1 MSVKGEQKAISFRH
15 VANRGAFE
23 RPVQPAGQVLRRLW
37 TYMRPHLWGLLLAAA
52 LSILGNVIGL
62 VGPRL
67 SGRAID
73 AILGEGGVDFPN
85 VFRYALWMVGCYA
98 LSGTMTYALSRL
110 MIRISRS
117 IVFDMRRD
125 AFNRL
130 VSLPVSYFDRHQP
143 GDVISRISYDIDT
156 INTSLTHDLVQMAA
170 SLVTVVGS
178 LLMMLSITPLLVLVF
193 AVTIPLSMAVTRYR
207 AKRVRPLFRE
217 RSAKL
222 GAMNGFIEE
231 ITAGLKTIRAYGRE
245 EAFTRRFDG
254 KNDEAV
260 DAFYRADRFACIN
273 GPIVNCI
280 NNLSLALISFFGI
293 LLYMG
298 GRVTLGNISS
308 FVLYSRKFSGP
319 INEFANII
327 SDLQSA
333 LAAAERVFRL
343 IDEEPEPA
351 DDPEARAM
359 DDVRGHVEAQAL
371 RFSYEPGREIL
382 HGVDFVAPPGKV
394 VAIVGETGCGKTTLI
409 NLLMRFYDAD
419 SGRITLDE
427 HPIRSLPRAD
437 LRRAYTMVLQDTW
450 LFYGTIR
457 ENIAYGKPDATEEK
471 IVAAAKAAI
480 LQGPEAAHH
489 HRPGH
494 PHGFAHAHIGRGHQ
508 QRGHPDRATD
518 PVRHA
523 PAHGGADLLRHRP
536 SALHHPRGGPD
547 PGHGQGRH
555 RGAGH
560 PSGAPVPQGHLLRA
574 LCRPVPGRMILA
586 IGQADTEKK
595 RAFHQMP
602 ASFVREKVWLQVTC
616 FFLDK
621 PYLLSWNW

>member
-1 MSVKGEQKAISFRH
+1 MSNTGEQKTISIRH
-15 VANRGAFE
+15 AVNRGAFE
-23 RPVQPAGQVLRRLW
+23 RPVQPAGQVMKRLW
-37 TYMRPHLWGLLLAAA
+37 TYMRPHLWGLILAAA
-52 LSILGNVIGL
+52 LSILGNLIGL

-73 AILGEGGVDFPN
+73 AILAKGGVDFPN
-85 VFRYALWMVGCYA
+85 VFRYALMMVGCYVFSGVMSYI
-98 LSGTMTYALSRL
+98 LSVL
-110 MIRISRS
+110 MIRISRG

-125 AFNRL
+125 AFDNL
-130 VSLPVSYFDRHQP
+130 VTLPVSYFDQHQP

-156 INTSLTHDLVQMAA
+156 INTSLTHDLVQMAS

-178 LLMMLSITPLLVLVF
+178 FLMMLSITPLLVLVF
-193 AVTIPLSMAVTRYR
+193 AVTIPLSMVITRYR
-207 AKRVRPLFRE
+207 AKRVRPLFRD
-217 RSAKL
+217 RSHKL

-245 EAFTRRFDG
+245 QAFLDRFDE

-343 IDEEPEPA
+343 MDES
-351 DDPEARAM
+351 PEAA
-359 DDVRGHVEAQAL
+359 DAPDAQPLESVQGQVEARSV

-382 HGVDFVAPPGKV
+382 HGIDFTAPKGKV

-409 NLLMRFYDAD
+409 NLLMRFYDVD
-419 SGRITLDE
+419 SGQITLDGQ
-427 HPIRSLPRAD
+427 PILTLPRAD
-437 LRRAYTMVLQDTW
+437 LRRAYTMVLQDAW
-450 LFYGTIR
+450 LFHGTIR
-457 ENIAYGKPDATEEK
+457 ENIAYGKPHATDAEV
-471 IVAAAKAAI
+471 VAAAKAAMIHGYIESLPKGYDTLLSDNAVNLSKGQKQLLTIARAI
-480 LQGPEAAHH
+480 LIDSPMLILDEATSNVDTQTERQIQSAMLHLMAGRTCFVIAH
-489 HRPGH
+489 RLST
-494 PHGFAHAHIGRGHQ
+494 IQ
-508 QRGHPDRATD
+508 
-518 PVRHA
+518 
-523 PAHGGADLLRHRP
+523 GADQILVM
-536 SALHHPRGGPD
+536 D
-547 PGHGQGRH
+547 
-555 RGAGH
+555 RGAIVERGTH
-560 PSGAPVPQGHLLRA
+560 
-574 LCRPVPGRMILA
+574 
-586 IGQADTEKK
+586 
-595 RAFHQMP
+595 
-602 ASFVREKVWLQVTC
+602 REL
-616 FFLDK
+616 LDK
-621 PYLLSWNW
+621 KGVYHDLYTAQFQGA

>member
-1 MSVKGEQKAISFRH
+1 MSGKGEQKTISIRH
-15 VANRGAFE
+15 AVNRGAFE
-23 RPVQPAGQVLRRLW
+23 RPVQPAGQVLKRLW
-37 TYMRPHLWGLLLAAA
+37 TYMRPHLWGLILAAA
-52 LSILGNVIGL
+52 LSILGNLVGL

-73 AILGEGGVDFPN
+73 AILEKSGVDFPN
-85 VFRYALWMVGCYA
+85 VFRYALMMVGCYV
-98 LSGTMTYALSRL
+98 LSGLMSYGLSVL
-110 MIRISRS
+110 MIRISRG

-125 AFNRL
+125 AFDNL
-130 VSLPVSYFDRHQP
+130 VTLPVSYFDRHQP

-156 INTSLTHDLVQMAA
+156 INTSLTHDLVQMAS

-178 LLMMLSITPLLVLVF
+178 FLMMLSITPILVLVF
-193 AVTIPLSMAVTRYR
+193 AVTIPLSMVITRYR
-207 AKRVRPLFRE
+207 AKRVRPLFRD
-217 RSAKL
+217 RSHKL

-245 EAFTRRFDG
+245 QAFLGRFDE

-343 IDEEPEPA
+343 MDEEPEKA
-351 DDPEARAM
+351 DAPDAQPIQ
-359 DDVRGHVEAQAL
+359 DVRGQVEAQAV

-382 HGVDFVAPPGKV
+382 HGVDFTAPQGKV

-409 NLLMRFYDAD
+409 NLLMRFYDVD
-419 SGRITLDE
+419 SGRITLDGQ
-427 HPIRSLPRAD
+427 PISTLPRAD
-437 LRRAYTMVLQDTW
+437 LRRAYTMVLQDAW
-450 LFYGTIR
+450 LFHGTIR
-457 ENIAYGKPDATEEK
+457 ENIAYGKPDATDAEV
-471 IVAAAKAAI
+471 VAAAKAAMIHGYIESLPKGYDTLLSDNAVNLSKGQKQLITIARAI
-480 LQGPEAAHH
+480 LMDSPMLILDEATSNVDTQTERQIQSAMLHLMAGRTCFVIAH
-489 HRPGH
+489 RLST
-494 PHGFAHAHIGRGHQ
+494 IQ
-508 QRGHPDRATD
+508 
-518 PVRHA
+518 
-523 PAHGGADLLRHRP
+523 GADQILVM
-536 SALHHPRGGPD
+536 D
-547 PGHGQGRH
+547 
-555 RGAGH
+555 RGAIVERGTH
-560 PSGAPVPQGHLLRA
+560 GEL
-574 LCRPVPGRMILA
+574 
-586 IGQADTEKK
+586 
-595 RAFHQMP
+595 
-602 ASFVREKVWLQVTC
+602 
-616 FFLDK
+616 LDK
-621 PYLLSWNW
+621 KGVYHDLYTAQFQGA

>member
-15 VANRGAFE
+15 MANRGAFE

-98 LSGTMTYALSRL
+98 LSGAMTYALSRL

-419 SGRITLDE
+419 SGTITLDE
-427 HPIRSLPRAD
+427 RPIRTLPRAD

-471 IVAAAKAAI
+471 IVAAAKAAMIHGYIESLPQGYDTLLSDNAVNLSKGQKQLLTIARAI
-480 LQGPEAAHH
+480 LIDSPMLILDEATSNVDTQTERQIQSAMLRLMEGRTCFVIAH
-489 HRPGH
+489 RLST
-494 PHGFAHAHIGRGHQ
+494 IQ
-508 QRGHPDRATD
+508 
-518 PVRHA
+518 
-523 PAHGGADLLRHRP
+523 GADQILVMDKGAIVERGTHR
-536 SALHHPRGGPD
+536 
-547 PGHGQGRH
+547 
-555 RGAGH
+555 
-560 PSGAPVPQGHLLRA
+560 
-574 LCRPVPGRMILA
+574 
-586 IGQADTEKK
+586 E
-595 RAFHQMP
+595 
-602 ASFVREKVWLQVTC
+602 
-616 FFLDK
+616 
-621 PYLLSWNW
+621 LLSRKGTYYELYAAQFQGA

>member
-98 LSGTMTYALSRL
+98 LSGAMTYALSRL

-359 DDVRGHVEAQAL
+359 DDVWGHVEAQAL

-394 VAIVGETGCGKTTLI
+394 VAIVGEPGCGKTTLI

-471 IVAAAKAAI
+471 IVAAAKAAMIHGYIESLPQGYDTLLSDNAVNLSKGQKQLLTIARAI
-480 LQGPEAAHH
+480 LIDSPMLILDEATSNVDTQTERQIQSAMLRLMEGRTCFVIAH
-489 HRPGH
+489 RLST
-494 PHGFAHAHIGRGHQ
+494 IQ
-508 QRGHPDRATD
+508 
-518 PVRHA
+518 
-523 PAHGGADLLRHRP
+523 GADQILVMDKGAIVERGTHR
-536 SALHHPRGGPD
+536 
-547 PGHGQGRH
+547 
-555 RGAGH
+555 
-560 PSGAPVPQGHLLRA
+560 
-574 LCRPVPGRMILA
+574 
-586 IGQADTEKK
+586 E
-595 RAFHQMP
+595 
-602 ASFVREKVWLQVTC
+602 
-616 FFLDK
+616 
-621 PYLLSWNW
+621 LLSRRGTYYELYVAQFQGA

>member
-98 LSGTMTYALSRL
+98 LSGAMTYALSRL

-343 IDEEPEPA
+343 IDEEPEKA
-351 DDPEARAM
+351 DAPDARPLET
-359 DDVRGHVEAQAL
+359 VGGQVEAEAL

-471 IVAAAKAAI
+471 IVAAAKAAMIHGYIESLPQGYDTLLSDNAVNLSKGQKQLLTIARAI
-480 LQGPEAAHH
+480 LIDSPMLILDEATSNVDTQTERQIQSAMLRLMEGRTCFVIAH
-489 HRPGH
+489 RLST
-494 PHGFAHAHIGRGHQ
+494 IQ
-508 QRGHPDRATD
+508 
-518 PVRHA
+518 
-523 PAHGGADLLRHRP
+523 GADQILVMDKGAIVERGTHR
-536 SALHHPRGGPD
+536 
-547 PGHGQGRH
+547 
-555 RGAGH
+555 
-560 PSGAPVPQGHLLRA
+560 
-574 LCRPVPGRMILA
+574 
-586 IGQADTEKK
+586 E
-595 RAFHQMP
+595 
-602 ASFVREKVWLQVTC
+602 
-616 FFLDK
+616 
-621 PYLLSWNW
+621 LLSRRGTYYELYAAQFQGA

>member
-98 LSGTMTYALSRL
+98 LSGAMTYALSRL

-419 SGRITLDE
+419 SGTITLDE
-427 HPIRSLPRAD
+427 RPIRTLPRAD

-471 IVAAAKAAI
+471 IVAAAKAAMIHGYIESLPQGYDTLLSDNAVNLSKGQKQLLTIARAI
-480 LQGPEAAHH
+480 LIDSPMLILDEATSNVDTQTERQIQSAMLRLMEGRTCFVIAH
-489 HRPGH
+489 RLST
-494 PHGFAHAHIGRGHQ
+494 IQ
-508 QRGHPDRATD
+508 
-518 PVRHA
+518 
-523 PAHGGADLLRHRP
+523 GADQILVMDKGAIVERGTHR
-536 SALHHPRGGPD
+536 
-547 PGHGQGRH
+547 
-555 RGAGH
+555 
-560 PSGAPVPQGHLLRA
+560 
-574 LCRPVPGRMILA
+574 
-586 IGQADTEKK
+586 E
-595 RAFHQMP
+595 
-602 ASFVREKVWLQVTC
+602 
-616 FFLDK
+616 
-621 PYLLSWNW
+621 LLSRRGTYYELYAAQFQGA

>member
-98 LSGTMTYALSRL
+98 LSGAMTYALSRL

-427 HPIRSLPRAD
+427 RPIRTLPRAD

-471 IVAAAKAAI
+471 IVAAAKAAMIHGYIESLPQGYDTLLSDNAVNLSKGQKQLLTIARAI
-480 LQGPEAAHH
+480 LIDSPMLILDEATSNVDTQTERQIQSAMLRLMEGRTCFVIAH
-489 HRPGH
+489 RLST
-494 PHGFAHAHIGRGHQ
+494 IQ
-508 QRGHPDRATD
+508 
-518 PVRHA
+518 
-523 PAHGGADLLRHRP
+523 GADQILVMDKGAIVERGTHR
-536 SALHHPRGGPD
+536 
-547 PGHGQGRH
+547 
-555 RGAGH
+555 
-560 PSGAPVPQGHLLRA
+560 
-574 LCRPVPGRMILA
+574 
-586 IGQADTEKK
+586 E
-595 RAFHQMP
+595 
-602 ASFVREKVWLQVTC
+602 
-616 FFLDK
+616 
-621 PYLLSWNW
+621 LLSRRGTYYELYAAQFQGA

>member
-98 LSGTMTYALSRL
+98 LSGAMTYALSRL

-471 IVAAAKAAI
+471 IVAAAKAAMIHGYIESLPQGYDTLLSDNAVNLSKGQKQLLTIARAI
-480 LQGPEAAHH
+480 LIDSPMLILDEATSNVDTQTERQIQSAMLRLMEGRTCFVIAH
-489 HRPGH
+489 RLST
-494 PHGFAHAHIGRGHQ
+494 IQ
-508 QRGHPDRATD
+508 
-518 PVRHA
+518 
-523 PAHGGADLLRHRP
+523 GADQILVMDKGAIVERGTHR
-536 SALHHPRGGPD
+536 
-547 PGHGQGRH
+547 
-555 RGAGH
+555 
-560 PSGAPVPQGHLLRA
+560 
-574 LCRPVPGRMILA
+574 
-586 IGQADTEKK
+586 E
-595 RAFHQMP
+595 
-602 ASFVREKVWLQVTC
+602 
-616 FFLDK
+616 
-621 PYLLSWNW
+621 LLSRRGTYKCPLRS

>member
-98 LSGTMTYALSRL
+98 LSGAMTYALSRL

-359 DDVRGHVEAQAL
+359 DDVRGHVKAQAL

-471 IVAAAKAAI
+471 IVAAAKAAMIHGYIESLPQGYDTLLSDNAVNLSKGQKQLLTIARAI
-480 LQGPEAAHH
+480 LIDSPMLILDEATSNVDTQTERQIQSAMLRLMEGRTCFVIAH
-489 HRPGH
+489 RLST
-494 PHGFAHAHIGRGHQ
+494 IQ
-508 QRGHPDRATD
+508 
-518 PVRHA
+518 
-523 PAHGGADLLRHRP
+523 GADQILVMDKGAIVERGTHR
-536 SALHHPRGGPD
+536 
-547 PGHGQGRH
+547 
-555 RGAGH
+555 
-560 PSGAPVPQGHLLRA
+560 
-574 LCRPVPGRMILA
+574 
-586 IGQADTEKK
+586 E
-595 RAFHQMP
+595 
-602 ASFVREKVWLQVTC
+602 
-616 FFLDK
+616 
-621 PYLLSWNW
+621 LLSRRGTYYELYAAQFQGA

>member
-1 MSVKGEQKAISFRH
+1 MSGKGEQKTISFRH
-15 VANRGAFE
+15 AVNRGAFE
-23 RPVQPAGQVLRRLW
+23 RPVQPAGQILKRLW
-37 TYMRPHLWGLLLAAA
+37 TYMQPHLWGLVLAAA

-73 AILGEGGVDFPN
+73 AILGISGVDFPN
-85 VFRYALWMVGCYA
+85 VFRYALLMVGCYVF
-98 LSGTMTYALSRL
+98 SGVMTYVLSLL

-117 IVFDMRRD
+117 IVFSMRRD
-125 AFNRL
+125 AFDRL
-130 VSLPVSYFDRHQP
+130 VTLPVSYFDQHQP

-471 IVAAAKAAI
+471 IVAAAKAAMIHGYIESLPQGYDTLLSDNAVNLSKGQKQLLTIARAI
-480 LQGPEAAHH
+480 LIDSPMLILDEATSNVDTQTERQIQSAMLRLMEGRTCFVIAH
-489 HRPGH
+489 RLST
-494 PHGFAHAHIGRGHQ
+494 IQ
-508 QRGHPDRATD
+508 
-518 PVRHA
+518 
-523 PAHGGADLLRHRP
+523 GADQILVMDKGAIVERGTHR
-536 SALHHPRGGPD
+536 
-547 PGHGQGRH
+547 
-555 RGAGH
+555 
-560 PSGAPVPQGHLLRA
+560 
-574 LCRPVPGRMILA
+574 
-586 IGQADTEKK
+586 E
-595 RAFHQMP
+595 
-602 ASFVREKVWLQVTC
+602 
-616 FFLDK
+616 
-621 PYLLSWNW
+621 LLSRRDTYYELYAAQFQGA

>member
-23 RPVQPAGQVLRRLW
+23 RPVQPAGQVLKRLW

-98 LSGTMTYALSRL
+98 LSGAMTYALSRL

-333 LAAAERVFRL
+333 LAAAERGFRL

-471 IVAAAKAAI
+471 IVAAAKAAMIHGYIESLPQGYDTLLSDNAVNLSKGQKQLLTIARAI
-480 LQGPEAAHH
+480 LIDSPMLILDEATSNVDTQTERQIQSAMLRLMEGRTCFVIAH
-489 HRPGH
+489 RLST
-494 PHGFAHAHIGRGHQ
+494 IQ
-508 QRGHPDRATD
+508 
-518 PVRHA
+518 
-523 PAHGGADLLRHRP
+523 GADQILVMDKGAIVERGTHR
-536 SALHHPRGGPD
+536 
-547 PGHGQGRH
+547 
-555 RGAGH
+555 
-560 PSGAPVPQGHLLRA
+560 
-574 LCRPVPGRMILA
+574 
-586 IGQADTEKK
+586 E
-595 RAFHQMP
+595 
-602 ASFVREKVWLQVTC
+602 
-616 FFLDK
+616 
-621 PYLLSWNW
+621 LLSRRGTYYELYAAQFQGA

>member
-98 LSGTMTYALSRL
+98 LSGAMTYALSRL

-471 IVAAAKAAI
+471 IVAAAKAAMIHGYIESLPQGYDTLLSDNAVNLSKGQKQLLTIARAI
-480 LQGPEAAHH
+480 LIDSPMLILDEATSNVDTQTERQIQSAMLRLMEGRTCFVIAH
-489 HRPGH
+489 RLST
-494 PHGFAHAHIGRGHQ
+494 IQ
-508 QRGHPDRATD
+508 
-518 PVRHA
+518 
-523 PAHGGADLLRHRP
+523 GADQILVMDKGAIVERGTHR
-536 SALHHPRGGPD
+536 
-547 PGHGQGRH
+547 
-555 RGAGH
+555 
-560 PSGAPVPQGHLLRA
+560 
-574 LCRPVPGRMILA
+574 
-586 IGQADTEKK
+586 E
-595 RAFHQMP
+595 
-602 ASFVREKVWLQVTC
+602 
-616 FFLDK
+616 
-621 PYLLSWNW
+621 LLSRRDTYYELYAAQFQGA

>member
-98 LSGTMTYALSRL
+98 LSGAMTYALSRL

-437 LRRAYTMVLQDTW
+437 LRRTYTMVLQDTW

-471 IVAAAKAAI
+471 IVAAAKAAMIHGYIESLPQGYDTLLSDNAVNLSKGQKQLLTIARAI
-480 LQGPEAAHH
+480 LIDSPMLILDEATSNVDTQTERQIQSAMLRLMEGRTCFVIAH
-489 HRPGH
+489 RLST
-494 PHGFAHAHIGRGHQ
+494 IQ
-508 QRGHPDRATD
+508 
-518 PVRHA
+518 
-523 PAHGGADLLRHRP
+523 GADQILVMDKGAIVERGTHR
-536 SALHHPRGGPD
+536 
-547 PGHGQGRH
+547 
-555 RGAGH
+555 
-560 PSGAPVPQGHLLRA
+560 
-574 LCRPVPGRMILA
+574 
-586 IGQADTEKK
+586 E
-595 RAFHQMP
+595 
-602 ASFVREKVWLQVTC
+602 
-616 FFLDK
+616 
-621 PYLLSWNW
+621 LLSRRGTYYELYAAQFQGA

>member
-1 MSVKGEQKAISFRH
+1 MSGKGEQKTISIRH
-15 VANRGAFE
+15 AVNRGAFE
-23 RPVQPAGQVLRRLW
+23 RPVQPAGQVLKRLW
-37 TYMRPHLWGLLLAAA
+37 TYMRPHLWGLILAAA
-52 LSILGNVIGL
+52 LSILGNLVGL

-73 AILGEGGVDFPN
+73 AILEKSGVDFPN
-85 VFRYALWMVGCYA
+85 VFRYALMMVGCYV
-98 LSGTMTYALSRL
+98 LSGLMSYGLSVL
-110 MIRISRS
+110 MIRISRG

-125 AFNRL
+125 AFDNL
-130 VSLPVSYFDRHQP
+130 VTLPVSYFDRHQP

-156 INTSLTHDLVQMAA
+156 INTSLTHDLVQMAS

-178 LLMMLSITPLLVLVF
+178 FLMMLSITPILVLVF
-193 AVTIPLSMAVTRYR
+193 AVTIPLSMVITRYR
-207 AKRVRPLFRE
+207 AKRVRPLFRD
-217 RSAKL
+217 RSHKL

-245 EAFTRRFDG
+245 QAFLGRFDE

-343 IDEEPEPA
+343 MDEEPEKA
-351 DDPEARAM
+351 DAPDAQPIE
-359 DDVRGHVEAQAL
+359 DVRGQMEAQAV

-382 HGVDFVAPPGKV
+382 HGVDFTAPQGKV

-409 NLLMRFYDAD
+409 NLLMRFYDVD
-419 SGRITLDE
+419 SGRITLDGQ
-427 HPIRSLPRAD
+427 PISTLPRAD
-437 LRRAYTMVLQDTW
+437 LRRAYTMVLQDAW
-450 LFYGTIR
+450 LFHGTIR
-457 ENIAYGKPDATEEK
+457 ENIAYGKPDATDAEV
-471 IVAAAKAAI
+471 VAAAKAAMIHGYIESLPKGYDTLLSDNAVNLSKGQKQLITIARAI
-480 LQGPEAAHH
+480 LMDSPMLILDEATSNVDTQTERQIQSAMLHLMAGRTCFVIAH
-489 HRPGH
+489 RLST
-494 PHGFAHAHIGRGHQ
+494 IQ
-508 QRGHPDRATD
+508 
-518 PVRHA
+518 
-523 PAHGGADLLRHRP
+523 GADQILVM
-536 SALHHPRGGPD
+536 D
-547 PGHGQGRH
+547 
-555 RGAGH
+555 RGAIVERGTH
-560 PSGAPVPQGHLLRA
+560 GEL
-574 LCRPVPGRMILA
+574 
-586 IGQADTEKK
+586 
-595 RAFHQMP
+595 
-602 ASFVREKVWLQVTC
+602 
-616 FFLDK
+616 LDK
-621 PYLLSWNW
+621 KGVYHDLYTAQFQGA

>member
-98 LSGTMTYALSRL
+98 LSGAMTYALSRL

-260 DAFYRADRFACIN
+260 DAFYRADRVACIN

-471 IVAAAKAAI
+471 IVAAAKAAMIHGYIESLPQGYDTLLSDNAVNLSKGQKQLLTIARAI
-480 LQGPEAAHH
+480 LIDSPMLILDEATSNVDTQTERQIQSAMLRLMEGRTCFVIAH
-489 HRPGH
+489 RLST
-494 PHGFAHAHIGRGHQ
+494 IQ
-508 QRGHPDRATD
+508 
-518 PVRHA
+518 
-523 PAHGGADLLRHRP
+523 GADQILVMDKGAIVERGTHR
-536 SALHHPRGGPD
+536 
-547 PGHGQGRH
+547 
-555 RGAGH
+555 
-560 PSGAPVPQGHLLRA
+560 
-574 LCRPVPGRMILA
+574 
-586 IGQADTEKK
+586 E
-595 RAFHQMP
+595 
-602 ASFVREKVWLQVTC
+602 
-616 FFLDK
+616 
-621 PYLLSWNW
+621 LLSRRGTYYELYAAQFQGA

>member
-98 LSGTMTYALSRL
+98 LSGAMTYALSRL

-471 IVAAAKAAI
+471 IVAAAKAAMIHGYIESLPQGYDTLLSDNAVNLSKGQKQLLTIARAI
-480 LQGPEAAHH
+480 LIDSPMLILDEATSNVDTQTERQIQSAMLRLMEGRTCFVIAH
-489 HRPGH
+489 RLST
-494 PHGFAHAHIGRGHQ
+494 IQ
-508 QRGHPDRATD
+508 
-518 PVRHA
+518 
-523 PAHGGADLLRHRP
+523 GADQILVMDKGAIVERGTHR
-536 SALHHPRGGPD
+536 
-547 PGHGQGRH
+547 
-555 RGAGH
+555 
-560 PSGAPVPQGHLLRA
+560 
-574 LCRPVPGRMILA
+574 
-586 IGQADTEKK
+586 E
-595 RAFHQMP
+595 
-602 ASFVREKVWLQVTC
+602 
-616 FFLDK
+616 
-621 PYLLSWNW
+621 LLSRRGTYYELYAAQFQGA

>member
-98 LSGTMTYALSRL
+98 LSGAMTYALSRL

-471 IVAAAKAAI
+471 IVAAAKAAMIHGYIESLPQGYDTLLSDNAVNLSKGQKQLLTIARAI
-480 LQGPEAAHH
+480 LIDSPMLILDEATSNVDTQTERQIQSAMLRLMEGRTCFVIAH
-489 HRPGH
+489 RLST
-494 PHGFAHAHIGRGHQ
+494 IQ
-508 QRGHPDRATD
+508 
-518 PVRHA
+518 
-523 PAHGGADLLRHRP
+523 GADQILVMDKG
-536 SALHHPRGGPD
+536 AIVERG
-547 PGHGQGRH
+547 
-555 RGAGH
+555 
-560 PSGAPVPQGHLLRA
+560 
-574 LCRPVPGRMILA
+574 
-586 IGQADTEKK
+586 TY
-595 RAFHQMP
+595 
-602 ASFVREKVWLQVTC
+602 RE
-616 FFLDK
+616 
-621 PYLLSWNW
+621 LLSRRGTYYELYAAQFQGA

>member
-1 MSVKGEQKAISFRH
+1 MSGKGEQKTISIRH
-15 VANRGAFE
+15 AVNRGAFE
-23 RPVQPAGQVLRRLW
+23 RPVQPAGQVLKRLW
-37 TYMRPHLWGLLLAAA
+37 TYMRPHLWGLILAAA
-52 LSILGNVIGL
+52 LSILGNLVGL

-73 AILGEGGVDFPN
+73 AILEKSGVDFPN
-85 VFRYALWMVGCYA
+85 VFRYALMMVGCYV
-98 LSGTMTYALSRL
+98 LSGLMSYGLSVL
-110 MIRISRS
+110 MIRISRG

-125 AFNRL
+125 AFDNL
-130 VSLPVSYFDRHQP
+130 VTLPVSYFDRHQP

-156 INTSLTHDLVQMAA
+156 INTSLTHDLVQMAS

-178 LLMMLSITPLLVLVF
+178 FLMMLSITPILVLVF
-193 AVTIPLSMAVTRYR
+193 AVTIPLSMVITRYR
-207 AKRVRPLFRE
+207 AKRVRPLFRD
-217 RSAKL
+217 RSHKL

-245 EAFTRRFDG
+245 QAFLGRFDE

-343 IDEEPEPA
+343 MDEEPEKA
-351 DDPEARAM
+351 DAPDAQPIQ
-359 DDVRGHVEAQAL
+359 DVRGQVEAQAV

-382 HGVDFVAPPGKV
+382 HGVDFTAPQGKV

-409 NLLMRFYDAD
+409 NLLMRFYDVD
-419 SGRITLDE
+419 SGRITLDGQ
-427 HPIRSLPRAD
+427 PISTLPRAD
-437 LRRAYTMVLQDTW
+437 LRRAYTMVLQDAW
-450 LFYGTIR
+450 LFHGTIR
-457 ENIAYGKPDATEEK
+457 ENIAYGKPDATDAEV
-471 IVAAAKAAI
+471 VAAAKAAMIHGYIESLPKGYDTLLSDNAVNLSKGQKQLVTIARAI
-480 LQGPEAAHH
+480 LMDSPMLILDEATSNVDTQTERQIQSAMLHLM
-489 HRPGH
+489 
-494 PHGFAHAHIGRGHQ
+494 AGR
-508 QRGHPDRATD
+508 
-518 PVRHA
+518 
-523 PAHGGADLLRHRP
+523 
-536 SALHHPRGGPD
+536 
-547 PGHGQGRH
+547 
-555 RGAGH
+555 
-560 PSGAPVPQGHLLRA
+560 
-574 LCRPVPGRMILA
+574 
-586 IGQADTEKK
+586 
-595 RAFHQMP
+595 
-602 ASFVREKVWLQVTC
+602 TC
-616 FFLDK
+616 FVIAHR
-621 PYLLSWNW
+621 LSTIQ

>member
-98 LSGTMTYALSRL
+98 LSGAMTYALSRL

-359 DDVRGHVEAQAL
+359 DDVWGHVEAQAL

-471 IVAAAKAAI
+471 IVAAAKAAMIHGYIESLPQGYDTLLSDNAVNLSKGQKQLLTIARAI
-480 LQGPEAAHH
+480 LIDSPMLILDEATSNVDTQTERQIQSAMLRLMEGRTCFVIAH
-489 HRPGH
+489 RLST
-494 PHGFAHAHIGRGHQ
+494 IQ
-508 QRGHPDRATD
+508 
-518 PVRHA
+518 
-523 PAHGGADLLRHRP
+523 GADQILVMDKGAIVERGTHR
-536 SALHHPRGGPD
+536 
-547 PGHGQGRH
+547 
-555 RGAGH
+555 
-560 PSGAPVPQGHLLRA
+560 
-574 LCRPVPGRMILA
+574 
-586 IGQADTEKK
+586 E
-595 RAFHQMP
+595 
-602 ASFVREKVWLQVTC
+602 
-616 FFLDK
+616 
-621 PYLLSWNW
+621 LLSRRGTYYELYAAQFQGA

>member
-98 LSGTMTYALSRL
+98 LSGAMTYALSRL

-170 SLVTVVGS
+170 SLVTGVGS

-343 IDEEPEPA
+343 IDEEPESA

-471 IVAAAKAAI
+471 IVAAAKAAMIHGYIESLPQGYDTLLSDNAVNLSKGQKQLLTIARAI
-480 LQGPEAAHH
+480 LIDSPMLILDEATSNVDTQTERQIQSAMLRLMEGRTCFVIAH
-489 HRPGH
+489 RLST
-494 PHGFAHAHIGRGHQ
+494 IQ
-508 QRGHPDRATD
+508 
-518 PVRHA
+518 
-523 PAHGGADLLRHRP
+523 GADQILVMDK
-536 SALHHPRGGPD
+536 G
-547 PGHGQGRH
+547 
-555 RGAGH
+555 
-560 PSGAPVPQGHLLRA
+560 
-574 LCRPVPGRMILA
+574 MILA

>member
-1 MSVKGEQKAISFRH
+1 MSGKGEQKTISFRH
-15 VANRGAFE
+15 AVNRGAFE
-23 RPVQPAGQVLRRLW
+23 RPVQPAGQILKRLW
-37 TYMRPHLWGLLLAAA
+37 TYMQPHLWGLVLAAA

-73 AILGEGGVDFPN
+73 AILGIGGVDFPN
-85 VFRYALWMVGCYA
+85 VFRYALLMVGCYVF
-98 LSGTMTYALSRL
+98 SGVMTYVLSLL

-117 IVFDMRRD
+117 IVFSMRRD
-125 AFNRL
+125 AFDRL
-130 VSLPVSYFDRHQP
+130 VTLPVSYFDQHQP

-471 IVAAAKAAI
+471 IVAAAKAAMIHGYIESLPQGYDTLLSDNAVNLSKGQKQLLTIARAI
-480 LQGPEAAHH
+480 LIDSPMLILDEATSNVDTQTERQIQSAMLRLMEGRTCFVIAH
-489 HRPGH
+489 RLST
-494 PHGFAHAHIGRGHQ
+494 IQ
-508 QRGHPDRATD
+508 
-518 PVRHA
+518 
-523 PAHGGADLLRHRP
+523 GADQILVMDKGAIVERGTHR
-536 SALHHPRGGPD
+536 
-547 PGHGQGRH
+547 
-555 RGAGH
+555 
-560 PSGAPVPQGHLLRA
+560 
-574 LCRPVPGRMILA
+574 
-586 IGQADTEKK
+586 E
-595 RAFHQMP
+595 
-602 ASFVREKVWLQVTC
+602 
-616 FFLDK
+616 
-621 PYLLSWNW
+621 LLSRRGTYYELYAAQFQGA

>member
-15 VANRGAFE
+15 AANRGAFE

-52 LSILGNVIGL
+52 LSILGNIIGL

-98 LSGTMTYALSRL
+98 FSGAMTYALSRL
-110 MIRISRS
+110 MIRISRRV
-117 IVFDMRRD
+117 VFAMRRD
-125 AFNRL
+125 AFDRL

-245 EAFTRRFDG
+245 EAFTHRFDG

-343 IDEEPEPA
+343 IDEKPEPA

-471 IVAAAKAAI
+471 IVAAAKAAMIHGYIESLPQGYDTLLSDNAVNLSKGQKQLLTIARAI
-480 LQGPEAAHH
+480 LIDSPMLILDEATSNVDTQTERQIQSAMLRLMEGRTCFVIAH
-489 HRPGH
+489 RLST
-494 PHGFAHAHIGRGHQ
+494 IQ
-508 QRGHPDRATD
+508 
-518 PVRHA
+518 
-523 PAHGGADLLRHRP
+523 GADQILVMDKGAIVERGTHR
-536 SALHHPRGGPD
+536 
-547 PGHGQGRH
+547 
-555 RGAGH
+555 
-560 PSGAPVPQGHLLRA
+560 
-574 LCRPVPGRMILA
+574 
-586 IGQADTEKK
+586 E
-595 RAFHQMP
+595 
-602 ASFVREKVWLQVTC
+602 
-616 FFLDK
+616 
-621 PYLLSWNW
+621 LLSRRGTYYELYAAQFQGA

>member
-98 LSGTMTYALSRL
+98 LSGAMTYALSRL

-193 AVTIPLSMAVTRYR
+193 AVTIPLSMVVTRYR

-280 NNLSLALISFFGI
+280 NNLSLALISFFRI

-471 IVAAAKAAI
+471 IVAAAKAAMIHGYIESLPQGYDTLLSDNAVNLSKGQKQLLTIARAI
-480 LQGPEAAHH
+480 LIDSPMLILDEATSNVDTQTERQIQSAMLRLMEGRTCFVIAH
-489 HRPGH
+489 RLST
-494 PHGFAHAHIGRGHQ
+494 IQ
-508 QRGHPDRATD
+508 
-518 PVRHA
+518 
-523 PAHGGADLLRHRP
+523 GADQILVMDKGAIVERGTHR
-536 SALHHPRGGPD
+536 
-547 PGHGQGRH
+547 
-555 RGAGH
+555 
-560 PSGAPVPQGHLLRA
+560 
-574 LCRPVPGRMILA
+574 
-586 IGQADTEKK
+586 E
-595 RAFHQMP
+595 
-602 ASFVREKVWLQVTC
+602 
-616 FFLDK
+616 
-621 PYLLSWNW
+621 LLSRRGTYYELYAAQFQGA

>member
-98 LSGTMTYALSRL
+98 LSGAMTYALFRL

-471 IVAAAKAAI
+471 IVAAAKAAMIHGYIESLPQGYDTLLSDNAVNLSKGQKQLLTIARAI
-480 LQGPEAAHH
+480 LIDSPMLILDEATSNVDTQTERQIQSAMLRLMEGRTCFVIAH
-489 HRPGH
+489 RLST
-494 PHGFAHAHIGRGHQ
+494 IQ
-508 QRGHPDRATD
+508 
-518 PVRHA
+518 
-523 PAHGGADLLRHRP
+523 GADQILVMDKGAIVERGTHR
-536 SALHHPRGGPD
+536 
-547 PGHGQGRH
+547 
-555 RGAGH
+555 
-560 PSGAPVPQGHLLRA
+560 
-574 LCRPVPGRMILA
+574 
-586 IGQADTEKK
+586 E
-595 RAFHQMP
+595 
-602 ASFVREKVWLQVTC
+602 
-616 FFLDK
+616 
-621 PYLLSWNW
+621 LLSRRGTYYELYAAQFQGA

>member
-23 RPVQPAGQVLRRLW
+23 RPVQPAGQVLKRLW

-98 LSGTMTYALSRL
+98 LSGAMTYALSRL

-471 IVAAAKAAI
+471 IVAAAKAAMIHGYIESLPQGYDTLLSDNAVNLSKGQKQLLTIARAI
-480 LQGPEAAHH
+480 LIDSPMLILDEATSNVDTQTERQIQSAMLRLMEGRTCFVIAH
-489 HRPGH
+489 RLST
-494 PHGFAHAHIGRGHQ
+494 IQ
-508 QRGHPDRATD
+508 
-518 PVRHA
+518 
-523 PAHGGADLLRHRP
+523 GADQILVMDKGAIVERGTHR
-536 SALHHPRGGPD
+536 
-547 PGHGQGRH
+547 
-555 RGAGH
+555 
-560 PSGAPVPQGHLLRA
+560 
-574 LCRPVPGRMILA
+574 
-586 IGQADTEKK
+586 E
-595 RAFHQMP
+595 
-602 ASFVREKVWLQVTC
+602 
-616 FFLDK
+616 
-621 PYLLSWNW
+621 LLSRRGTYYELYAAQFQGA

>member
-98 LSGTMTYALSRL
+98 LSGAMTYALSRL

-471 IVAAAKAAI
+471 IVAAAKAAMIHCYIESLPQGYDTLLSDNAVNLSKGQKQLLTIARAI
-480 LQGPEAAHH
+480 LIDSPMLILDEATSNVDTQTERQIQSAMLRLMEGRTCFVIAH
-489 HRPGH
+489 RLST
-494 PHGFAHAHIGRGHQ
+494 IQ
-508 QRGHPDRATD
+508 
-518 PVRHA
+518 
-523 PAHGGADLLRHRP
+523 GADQILVMDKGAIVERGTHR
-536 SALHHPRGGPD
+536 
-547 PGHGQGRH
+547 
-555 RGAGH
+555 
-560 PSGAPVPQGHLLRA
+560 
-574 LCRPVPGRMILA
+574 
-586 IGQADTEKK
+586 E
-595 RAFHQMP
+595 
-602 ASFVREKVWLQVTC
+602 
-616 FFLDK
+616 
-621 PYLLSWNW
+621 LLSRRGTYYELYAAQFQGA

>member
-1 MSVKGEQKAISFRH
+1 MSGKGEQKTISFRH
-15 VANRGAFE
+15 AVNRGAFE
-23 RPVQPAGQVLRRLW
+23 RPAQPAGQILKRLW
-37 TYMRPHLWGLLLAAA
+37 TYMQPHLWGLVLAAA

-73 AILGEGGVDFPN
+73 AILGTGGVDFPN
-85 VFRYALWMVGCYA
+85 VFRYALLMVGCYVF
-98 LSGTMTYALSRL
+98 SGVMTYVLSLL

-117 IVFDMRRD
+117 IVFSMRRD
-125 AFNRL
+125 AFDRL
-130 VSLPVSYFDRHQP
+130 VTLPVSYFDQHQP

-471 IVAAAKAAI
+471 IVAAAKAAMIHGYIESLPQGYDTLLSDNAVNLSKGQKQLLTIARAI
-480 LQGPEAAHH
+480 LIDSPMLILDEATSNVDTQTERQIQSAMLRLMEGRTCFVIAH
-489 HRPGH
+489 RLST
-494 PHGFAHAHIGRGHQ
+494 IQ
-508 QRGHPDRATD
+508 
-518 PVRHA
+518 
-523 PAHGGADLLRHRP
+523 GADQILVMDKGAIVERGTHR
-536 SALHHPRGGPD
+536 
-547 PGHGQGRH
+547 
-555 RGAGH
+555 
-560 PSGAPVPQGHLLRA
+560 
-574 LCRPVPGRMILA
+574 
-586 IGQADTEKK
+586 E
-595 RAFHQMP
+595 
-602 ASFVREKVWLQVTC
+602 
-616 FFLDK
+616 
-621 PYLLSWNW
+621 LLSRRGTYYELYAAQFQGA

>member
-98 LSGTMTYALSRL
+98 LSGAMTYALSRL

-280 NNLSLALISFFGI
+280 NNLSLALISFLGI

-471 IVAAAKAAI
+471 IVAAAKAAMIHGYIESLPQGYDTLLSDNAVNLSKGQKQLLTIARAI
-480 LQGPEAAHH
+480 LIDSPMLILDEATSNVDTQTERQIQSAMLRLMEGRTCFVIAH
-489 HRPGH
+489 RLST
-494 PHGFAHAHIGRGHQ
+494 IQ
-508 QRGHPDRATD
+508 
-518 PVRHA
+518 
-523 PAHGGADLLRHRP
+523 GADQILVMDKGAIVERGTHR
-536 SALHHPRGGPD
+536 
-547 PGHGQGRH
+547 
-555 RGAGH
+555 
-560 PSGAPVPQGHLLRA
+560 
-574 LCRPVPGRMILA
+574 
-586 IGQADTEKK
+586 E
-595 RAFHQMP
+595 
-602 ASFVREKVWLQVTC
+602 
-616 FFLDK
+616 
-621 PYLLSWNW
+621 LLSRRGTYYELYAAQFQGA

>member
-98 LSGTMTYALSRL
+98 LSGAMTYALSRL

-427 HPIRSLPRAD
+427 RPIQSLPRAD

-471 IVAAAKAAI
+471 IVAAAKAAMIHGYIESLPQGYDTLLSDNAVNLSKGQKQLLTIARAI
-480 LQGPEAAHH
+480 LIDSPMLILDEATSNVDTQTERQIQSAMLRLMEGRTCFVIAH
-489 HRPGH
+489 RLST
-494 PHGFAHAHIGRGHQ
+494 IQ
-508 QRGHPDRATD
+508 
-518 PVRHA
+518 
-523 PAHGGADLLRHRP
+523 GADQILVMDKGAIVERGTHR
-536 SALHHPRGGPD
+536 
-547 PGHGQGRH
+547 
-555 RGAGH
+555 
-560 PSGAPVPQGHLLRA
+560 
-574 LCRPVPGRMILA
+574 
-586 IGQADTEKK
+586 E
-595 RAFHQMP
+595 
-602 ASFVREKVWLQVTC
+602 
-616 FFLDK
+616 
-621 PYLLSWNW
+621 LLSRRGTYYELYAAQFQGA

>member
-98 LSGTMTYALSRL
+98 LSGAMTYALSRL

-333 LAAAERVFRL
+333 LAAVERVFRL

-471 IVAAAKAAI
+471 IVAAAKAAMIHGYIESLPQGYDTLLSDNAVNLSKGQKQLLTIARAI
-480 LQGPEAAHH
+480 LIDSPMLILDEATSNVDTQTERQIQSAMLRLMEGRTCFVIAH
-489 HRPGH
+489 RLST
-494 PHGFAHAHIGRGHQ
+494 IQ
-508 QRGHPDRATD
+508 
-518 PVRHA
+518 
-523 PAHGGADLLRHRP
+523 GADQILVMDKGAIVERGTHR
-536 SALHHPRGGPD
+536 
-547 PGHGQGRH
+547 
-555 RGAGH
+555 
-560 PSGAPVPQGHLLRA
+560 
-574 LCRPVPGRMILA
+574 
-586 IGQADTEKK
+586 E
-595 RAFHQMP
+595 
-602 ASFVREKVWLQVTC
+602 
-616 FFLDK
+616 
-621 PYLLSWNW
+621 LLSRRGTYYELYAAQFQGA

>member
-98 LSGTMTYALSRL
+98 LSGAMTYALSRL

-471 IVAAAKAAI
+471 IVAAAKAAMIHGYIESLPQGYDTLLSDNAVKLSKGQKQLLTIARAI
-480 LQGPEAAHH
+480 LIDSPMLILDEATSNVDTQTERQIQSAMLRLMEGRTCFVIAH
-489 HRPGH
+489 RLST
-494 PHGFAHAHIGRGHQ
+494 IQ
-508 QRGHPDRATD
+508 
-518 PVRHA
+518 
-523 PAHGGADLLRHRP
+523 GADQILVMDKGAIVERGTHR
-536 SALHHPRGGPD
+536 
-547 PGHGQGRH
+547 
-555 RGAGH
+555 
-560 PSGAPVPQGHLLRA
+560 
-574 LCRPVPGRMILA
+574 
-586 IGQADTEKK
+586 E
-595 RAFHQMP
+595 
-602 ASFVREKVWLQVTC
+602 
-616 FFLDK
+616 
-621 PYLLSWNW
+621 LLSRRGTYYELYAAQFQGA

>member
-98 LSGTMTYALSRL
+98 LSGAMTYALSRL

-409 NLLMRFYDAD
+409 NLLMRFFDAD

-471 IVAAAKAAI
+471 IVAAAKAAMIHGYIESLPQGYDTLLSDNAVNLSKGQKQLLTIARAI
-480 LQGPEAAHH
+480 LIDSPMLILDEATSNVDTQTERQIQSAMLRLMEGRTCFVIAH
-489 HRPGH
+489 RLST
-494 PHGFAHAHIGRGHQ
+494 IQ
-508 QRGHPDRATD
+508 
-518 PVRHA
+518 
-523 PAHGGADLLRHRP
+523 GADQILVMDKGAIVERGTHR
-536 SALHHPRGGPD
+536 
-547 PGHGQGRH
+547 
-555 RGAGH
+555 
-560 PSGAPVPQGHLLRA
+560 
-574 LCRPVPGRMILA
+574 
-586 IGQADTEKK
+586 E
-595 RAFHQMP
+595 
-602 ASFVREKVWLQVTC
+602 
-616 FFLDK
+616 
-621 PYLLSWNW
+621 LLSRRGTYYELYAAQFQGA